1 MPPGGLRRGD
11 HFAPDQRGAPKEN
24 PNRSMEKGAG
34 FMDATS
40 VRDTRQ
46 QVLPGGWEAYRAI
59 AFTIAAQS
67 ARAPLP
73 AREQEEHHAKRD
85 N

>member
-1 MPPGGLRRGD
+1 
-11 HFAPDQRGAPKEN
+11 
-24 PNRSMEKGAG
+24 
-34 FMDATS
+34 MDATS

-46 QVLPGGWEAYRAI
+46 QALPGGWEAYRAI
-59 AFTIAAQS
+59 AFAIAAQS

-73 AREQEEHHAKRD
+73 AQEQEGRHAKRD